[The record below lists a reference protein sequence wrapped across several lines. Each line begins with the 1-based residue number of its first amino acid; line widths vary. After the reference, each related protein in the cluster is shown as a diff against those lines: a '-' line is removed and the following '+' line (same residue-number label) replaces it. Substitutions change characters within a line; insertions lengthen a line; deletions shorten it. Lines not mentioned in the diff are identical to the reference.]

1 MTKPNFNIVDLFFD
15 AAVKYPGRIAII
27 DKKKQVTFF
36 ELEQQVNNT
45 ANYFFKKGIKHGDR
59 VLVFVP
65 MGIDL
70 YRIVLALFKIGAA
83 TVFLDEWI
91 SKKRMEE
98 CCKVSKC
105 SAFIGIPKVR
115 LLSFFS
121 SELRKIPIHLGT
133 KYISELK
140 NNLPGTP
147 VKSEDTALITF
158 TTGSTG
164 IPKAAKRTHGFLRK
178 QFNVLIEKINPQP
191 GEVSI
196 PALPIVLLINLGA
209 GCTSLITDFK
219 SGKPEL
225 MNAKK
230 ILNQIN
236 LYKVNSIVAS
246 PFFIK
251 ELSKCSIRQR
261 IELPLLQKI
270 FTGGAPVFPSEAK
283 IYRQAFPGTEIEIV
297 YGSTEAEPISSI
309 NIEKLIKE
317 NSLTKGLD
325 VGKPDDN
332 AQVRIIEL
340 ADKII
345 ICTDEIA
352 FQKLVLPE
360 GEIGEIVVSGPHV
373 LDAYFNNEEA
383 LKRNKIFVEGQ
394 CWHRTGDSGFID
406 DGNLFLTGRCNA
418 LILWD
423 NKIISPFLYEGYFQT
438 IRGIEM
444 GTLLKKDN
452 GIIVVIE
459 TAPQAN
465 KKEILA
471 HFKNL
476 KDPLVPFATIE
487 WISKMPRDSRHH
499 SKIDYEKLRATI
511 GGHV

>member
-1 MTKPNFNIVDLFFD
+1 MTKPNFNIVDLFFE
-15 AAVKYPGRIAII
+15 AAGKYPDRIAII
-27 DKKKQVTFF
+27 DKKNQVTFF
-36 ELEQQVNNT
+36 DLEQQVNNT
-45 ANYFFKKGIKHGDR
+45 ANYFFKKGIKQGDR

-65 MGIDL
+65 MSIDL

-83 TVFLDEWI
+83 AVFLDEWI

-98 CCKVSKC
+98 CCKVAQC
-105 SAFIGIPKVR
+105 SVFIGIPKAR
-115 LLSFFS
+115 FLSFFS
-121 SELRKIPIHLGT
+121 LELKQIPIHLGK
-133 KYISELK
+133 KYISGLK
-140 NNLPGTP
+140 NNLSGTS
-147 VKSEDTALITF
+147 VKWEDTALITF

-164 IPKAAKRTHGFLRK
+164 IPKAAKRTHIFLRH
-178 QFNVLIEKINPQP
+178 QFDVLIQKMNPRP

-219 SGKPEL
+219 ARKPKL

-236 LYKVNSIVAS
+236 FYKVNSIVAS

-251 ELSKCSIRQR
+251 ELAKCAIRQR

-317 NSLTKGLD
+317 NSLAKGLN

-340 ADKII
+340 
-345 ICTDEIA
+345 TDGIVTCANETA

-360 GEIGEIVVSGPHV
+360 GAIGEIVVSGPHV

-383 LKRNKIFVEGQ
+383 LKRNKIFVESQ
-394 CWHRTGDSGFID
+394 CWHRTGDSGFIF

-438 IRGIEM
+438 IPGIEM
-444 GTLLKKDN
+444 GTLLKKEN
-452 GIIVVIE
+452 GIIALIE
-459 TAPQAN
+459 TTPKAN

-471 HFKNL
+471 RFKNL

-487 WISKMPRDSRHH
+487 WISKMPRDLRHH
-499 SKIDYEKLRATI
+499 SKIDYEKLRATNSRT
-511 GGHV
+511 